1 MILLKFQG
9 AMVWSMVASL
19 TAPMASS
26 LIQKILVWL
35 LPLSNIKITK
45 YLNYEPRFI
54 GVFSIDN
61 LHRIKDDDKK

>member
-1 MILLKFQG
+1 
-9 AMVWSMVASL
+9 MVASL